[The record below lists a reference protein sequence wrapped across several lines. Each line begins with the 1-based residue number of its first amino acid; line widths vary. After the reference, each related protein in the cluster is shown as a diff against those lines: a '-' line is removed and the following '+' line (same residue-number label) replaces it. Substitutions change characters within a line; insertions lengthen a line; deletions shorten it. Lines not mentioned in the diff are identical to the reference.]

1 MINVKWE
8 ARITRCI
15 KVRPISVSGINKTR
29 DWLMNKTQEK
39 VFASETAHEKA
50 KKFQE
55 ILLSQSEQIFPEKN
69 RKISLDDAPWINQ
82 KLKNWI

>member
-1 MINVKWE
+1 
-8 ARITRCI
+8 
-15 KVRPISVSGINKTR
+15 
-29 DWLMNKTQEK
+29 MNKTQEK